1 MVKEKL
7 YIVYSAVSAISA
19 FFFVI
24 TFNDLI
30 IQNSVLISDFN
41 LNKEG
46 NWQYWILI
54 ASIILFIY
62 FIYMATSTLSDIFK
76 FNNIIKIESK
86 KTFLKNIPFLEKVA
100 KRMGKKYGEKLVDAK
115 LKRGIK
121 K

>member
-1 MVKEKL
+1 
-7 YIVYSAVSAISA
+7 
-19 FFFVI
+19 
-24 TFNDLI
+24 
-30 IQNSVLISDFN
+30 
-41 LNKEG
+41 
-46 NWQYWILI
+46 
-54 ASIILFIY
+54 
-62 FIYMATSTLSDIFK
+62 MATSTLSDIFK